1 MLFRSVTFRFAHNQ
15 RYMSSHD
22 YKAAKEAF
30 VSGAVGSS
38 ITRINLI
45 SLVSFVSLGLHGDVV
60 RRRAQSPV
68 SFVLEW
74 VILALPILLSIT
86 VFAEQPLL
94 LAVLT
99 LAAQWP
105 LTLLVARLYNS
116 PHHHRPTTAVEHAKS
131 NNLAAL
137 TAYRSH
143 MMLLTALAILAVD
156 FPVFPRFL
164 AKCET
169 FGTSMMDI
177 GVGAFV
183 FSQGVVS
190 AAPILKNPTYLDE
203 PIMRKLTVVIRK
215 VIPLATL
222 GIIRVL
228 LVKGTD
234 YPEHV
239 TEYGVHWNFFI
250 TLAVLPPLQVLLHG
264 LIARVQVGFLA
275 IIVAGLHQL
284 ALSFTPLQHYA
295 LNAARTDWLSMNR
308 EGIISLP
315 GYLAI
320 HLLGL
325 ATGLL
330 VIPSSPSYFRRMRK
344 QLRLNAENS
353 ESARPLPK
361 FDSPRDNGKTA
372 TELFSYSVVWWT
384 LVGLIVLARGN
395 QAVSRRLANLPYV
408 LWTAAYNTSAILI
421 YILLEMLQK
430 QEAPAQ
436 IRDDTKDADLI
447 EPRPIRPA
455 QAPLLLEAINRNSL
469 LFFLLANLCTGV
481 VNLGMRTMYAGTT
494 LAMFVLS
501 GYSLAICY
509 VAWILRGKRL
519 INL

>member
-1 MLFRSVTFRFAHNQ
+1 MA
-15 RYMSSHD
+15 SHD

-30 VSGAVGSS
+30 VSGVVGSS
-38 ITRINLI
+38 ITQINLI
-45 SLVSFVSLGLHGDVV
+45 SLVSFISLGIHGDVV
-60 RRRAQSPV
+60 RRRAQPPV
-68 SFVLEW
+68 SFALEW

-86 VFAEQPLL
+86 VFAERPLL
-94 LAVLT
+94 LVVLT

-105 LTLLVARLYNS
+105 LSFAVSRLYPSS
-116 PHHHRPTTAVEHAKS
+116 PHSNASTPTAHAKS
-131 NNLAAL
+131 NTLAAL

-169 FGTSMMDI
+169 FGTSIMDI

-203 PIMRKLTVVIRK
+203 PLLRKLTIVIRK
-215 VIPLATL
+215 VMPLALL

-250 TLAVLPPLQVLLHG
+250 TLAILPPLQVLLHG
-264 LIARVQVGFLA
+264 LIARINVGFLA
-275 IIVAGLHQL
+275 VTIAGLHQL
-284 ALSFTPLQHYA
+284 ALSYTPLQNYA
-295 LNAARTDWLSMNR
+295 LNAARTDWLSMNK

-325 ATGLL
+325 TTGLL

-353 ESARPLPK
+353 EAARPLPK
-361 FDSPRDNGKTA
+361 FDGQRDNGKTA
-372 TELFSYSVVWWT
+372 TELFSYSVVWWV
-384 LVGLIVLARGN
+384 LVGLIVLMRGN
-395 QAVSRRLANLPYV
+395 QSVSRRLANLPYV

-421 YILLEMLQK
+421 YILLEILQK
-430 QEAPAQ
+430 QETPAPV
-436 IRDDTKDADLI
+436 RDDTKDADLI
-447 EPRPIRPA
+447 VPPPTRPA
-455 QAPLLLEAINRNSL
+455 QAPVLLEAINRNGL

-481 VNLGMRTMYAGTT
+481 VNLSIRTMYAGTT
-494 LAMFVLS
+494 LAMVVLS
-501 GYSLAICY
+501 SYSVAICY
-509 VAWILRGKRL
+509 VAWISRGRRL